1 MKFTSPLAAWALAL
15 ITSLLV
21 AACGGGGNVPATG
34 VQLRPL
40 SADFTK
46 KAVSYSPY
54 RTAINNADLV
64 NEIIPESN
72 IKQDLDLM
80 VAAGFGMIRV
90 FDSSDKVA
98 RQTLKLIRQHAMPIK
113 MQLGI
118 YVQSGA
124 EAFSQQEIARGI
136 ALANEYSDIVIGVS
150 VGNETMVSWSFNKI
164 AVPTMIGYIKQV
176 RAAVTQPVTTDDN
189 YALFASAPR
198 ELIDVLD
205 YVALH
210 TYPELDTVFDP
221 GLWDWRQANVP
232 EAQRAQAMINAAI
245 AEANRQYLLARDRL
259 DSSGF
264 SAMPIIIGETGW
276 NAVDLGALKFRAH
289 PVNQKMYYDALLQ
302 WADKTRNPGGPL
314 NVIYFEAFDEPWK
327 LGDDRWGLW
336 NVNREAR
343 YVIKD
348 LNPPSATWKVEAGN
362 YTAAD
367 AVYFVPPV
375 INAPVTQDRYVIYS
389 EAVTASEFRPT
400 GLVWDPFVKTFWQ
413 PVSGGAPGDGAQA
426 YEIDPRNEVW
436 GWGLLYQSRPGV
448 TDNLS
453 NYANGTVNFS
463 IRSNYAQKLEI
474 GISTE
479 TELDGPV
486 EAYIQLSSGQYGYC
500 NNNEWCQVSIPL
512 QAFVA
517 ANPKID
523 LRMVLSRFVIADRFA
538 FTGNAQKTNLP
549 KLYLDGVYWAR

>member
-453 NYANGTVNFS
+453 NYANGTLNFS

-549 KLYLDGVYWAR
+549 KLYLAGVYWAR

>member
-1 MKFTSPLAAWALAL
+1 MKFISPLAAWALAL
-15 ITSLLV
+15 VTSLLV
-21 AACGGGGNVPATG
+21 AACGGGGTVPATG

-46 KAVSYSPY
+46 KAVNYSPY

-80 VAAGFGMIRV
+80 VAAGFGLIRV

-118 YVQSGA
+118 YVQSGD
-124 EAFSQQEIARGI
+124 EAFSQAEIARGI

-164 AVPTMIGYIKQV
+164 PIPTMIGYIKQV
-176 RAAVTQPVTTDDN
+176 RAAITQPVTTDDN

-221 GLWDWRQANVP
+221 DLWDWRQAHVP
-232 EAQRAQAMINAAI
+232 EAQRAQAMIDAAI
-245 AEANRQYLLARDRL
+245 AEANRQYLLARERL

-264 SAMPIIIGETGW
+264 TAMPIIIGETGW

-289 PVNQKMYYDALLQ
+289 PVNQKMYYDALLK
-302 WADKTRNPGGPL
+302 WVDKTRNPGGPL

-375 INAPVTQDRYVIYS
+375 INDAVTQDRYVIYS
-389 EAVTASEFRPT
+389 EAVTPSELRPS
-400 GLVWDPFVKTFWQ
+400 GLVWDPFVRTFWQ
-413 PVSGGAPGDGAQA
+413 PVSGGAPGDGVQA
-426 YEIDPRNEVW
+426 FEIDPRNEVW
-436 GWGLLYQSRPGV
+436 GWGMLYQSRAGV
-448 TDNLS
+448 TENLS
-453 NYANGTVNFS
+453 NYANGTLNFS
-463 IRSNYAQKLEI
+463 IRSNYAQRIEI
-474 GISTE
+474 GISSE

-538 FTGNAQKTNLP
+538 VTGNAQKSNLP